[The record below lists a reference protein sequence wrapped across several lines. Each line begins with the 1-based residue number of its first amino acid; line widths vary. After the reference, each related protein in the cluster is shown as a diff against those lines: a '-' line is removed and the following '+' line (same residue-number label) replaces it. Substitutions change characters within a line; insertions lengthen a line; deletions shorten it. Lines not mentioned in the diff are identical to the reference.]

1 MASSR
6 GGDWS
11 QPIIPRIR
19 DRARADHPAHFREKE
34 RLGQAPAAASRKAS
48 AHCPCSLV
56 FSAMHLS
63 TTLMRLSRSA
73 TLLASALIQHFSL
86 IWVAV
91 RRWGL
96 AGCAA
101 GAAAT
106 GAADAFGARLVVA
119 ESPAQPARR

>member
-1 MASSR
+1 
-6 GGDWS
+6 
-11 QPIIPRIR
+11 
-19 DRARADHPAHFREKE
+19 
-34 RLGQAPAAASRKAS
+34 
-48 AHCPCSLV
+48 
-56 FSAMHLS
+56 MHLS

-119 ESPAQPARR
+119 ESPAQPARRASTPSAQRPAAGESIIRMRVFGASRGRSTGRHRAEPDERPLVDVSS